1 MFMNFFLTPF
11 IFDANMLINERF
23 LLFGRFYMEK
33 SIEEVITEETERRL
47 KEMSAPDYQF
57 PKKADRIDAAGIA
70 IMVGLSAILILLCM
84 MGVIV

>member
-1 MFMNFFLTPF
+1 
-11 IFDANMLINERF
+11 MLINERF
-23 LLFGRFYMEK
+23 SCCSGGLKMEK

-47 KEMSAPDYQF
+47 KEMSATDYQF

-70 IMVGLSAILILLCM
+70 IMVGFSAVMILLCM

>member
-1 MFMNFFLTPF
+1 MNGFL
-11 IFDANMLINERF
+11 AVREVLK
-23 LLFGRFYMEK
+23 MEK

-47 KEMSAPDYQF
+47 KEMSAADYQF

-70 IMVGLSAILILLCM
+70 IMVGFSAVMILLCM